1 MSDITLTR
9 CPSCG
14 GTNVGVR
21 FCNDCGG
28 SVRRVAATGS

>member
-1 MSDITLTR
+1 MSEMTSLTR

-14 GTNVGVR
+14 GTDVGLR

-28 SVRRVAATGS
+28 SVVRLSSAR